1 MAKYEL
7 PKYQSMYVD
16 PQSVAINTELRQR
29 FVSSFAADDALQ
41 GSVDAMDAADFG
53 GDQAAKQ
60 RFADQYNDGIRT
72 RAERADYETLGMS
85 INRDARNFIK
95 DYTPIQRNKKRY
107 DDAMASLDEAEKLGV
122 GKPGGIDGTTKQK
135 LKEFSVYNEEGLQYD
150 ENGNFI
156 EDSYFKA
163 PGFVGEVD
171 EYELMKEEMS
181 DFVAREGYKD
191 LGTEIPVDRNGRP
204 LIENGIIN
212 GVPRYWMTTK
222 SGREYIDPESV
233 LKVTE
238 RVLNRADVKGAY
250 NQRARLDTYKN
261 DEIVDDQ
268 GTTKATALLDGQDAS
283 LEDAINMLNQKGGAL
298 TADETKEL
306 NELETQLNDLRANR
320 ESDGDMAT
328 VTQQDLN
335 NKINSFRQSNIDKY
349 AYDKYEGGRTFEDDK
364 EYMDGASENP
374 ENNQSIATISEAAEV
389 PAIGGNTT
397 ESITGYYQEKED
409 AINST
414 LDYFSKLKTTDG
426 QLLNISSEETL
437 DDLLTLNNFGPGD
450 EGVYGEDIQALA
462 KKYNMSPALF
472 IDKAKQTQIQKQ
484 KQLLVQQ
491 RRKETEL
498 EVFKTDDYNAKIS
511 EEYETL
517 GVEAGNFNV
526 TGVGL
531 KNSLVNLGL
540 IDKDASVKDAF
551 DYYTTN
557 QKNPTGNFAGATGDD
572 TLLNTVLNQLAVDNN
587 TTLIPKKD
595 LLDVTADESAIRSL
609 ADNYRERIAK
619 DNKEI
624 DDYYNANVKTDTGWK
639 MKNFG
644 DKENTVKVQK
654 AFKNVF
660 DDPSGFLTVPIYHPD
675 REKVYDNNDNEIP
688 YTIGQ
693 YMDDQSKLGIN
704 NITVNS
710 DNISLSSVVR
720 ADGTSIINIPVT
732 LENGEIINLTANAAG
747 IKNEA
752 LTAWTSSAEYEAG
765 KLWQMGVQANLPEGK
780 FTPEL
785 LDGIVFDYKNNQVIV
800 KGTPMKISEGL
811 QIVANMLDRAN
822 YAKSTGKD
830 QSEFFNKL

>member
-498 EVFKTDDYNAKIS
+498 EVFKTDDYNAEIS

-675 REKVYDNNDNEIP
+675 REKVYDDNDDEIP

-765 KLWQMGVQANLPEGK
+765 KLWQMGVQANLPKGK

-785 LDGIVFDYKNNQVIV
+785 LSGIEFDYKNNQVIV
-800 KGTPMKISEGL
+800 KGTAVKISQGL

>member
-135 LKEFSVYNEEGLQYD
+135 LKEFSVYNEKGLQYD

-191 LGTEIPVDRNGRP
+191 LGTEIPVDRNGKP
-204 LIENGIIN
+204 LIENGIID

-462 KKYNMSPALF
+462 EKYNMSPELF
-472 IDKAKQTQIQKQ
+472 IDKSKQTQIQKQ

-540 IDKDASVKDAF
+540 IDKDASVKDAL

-675 REKVYDNNDNEIP
+675 REKVYDDNDDEIP

-747 IKNEA
+747 VKNEA
-752 LTAWTSSAEYEAG
+752 LTAWTTSAEYEAG
-765 KLWQMGVQANLPEGK
+765 KLWQMGIQANLPKGK
-780 FTPEL
+780 FTPKL
-785 LDGIVFDYKNNQVIV
+785 LDGIVFDYKNNEVIV
-800 KGTPMKISEGL
+800 DKTPMKISEGL